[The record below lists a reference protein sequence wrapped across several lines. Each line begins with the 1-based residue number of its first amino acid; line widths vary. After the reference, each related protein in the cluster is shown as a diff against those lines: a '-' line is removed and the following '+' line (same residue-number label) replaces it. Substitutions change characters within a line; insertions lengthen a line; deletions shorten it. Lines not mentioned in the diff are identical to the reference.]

1 MAACWPSP
9 QLGKK
14 TKQTL
19 NPSPEFPVLFCF
31 VFLLWRMMLG
41 GADLW
46 SVGVLHLVVP
56 PPDRLTFAGVG
67 EKLRYSSLA
76 HTLFTKTSNVCLL
89 QVLF

>member
-1 MAACWPSP
+1 
-9 QLGKK
+9 
-14 TKQTL
+14 
-19 NPSPEFPVLFCF
+19 
-31 VFLLWRMMLG
+31 MMLG